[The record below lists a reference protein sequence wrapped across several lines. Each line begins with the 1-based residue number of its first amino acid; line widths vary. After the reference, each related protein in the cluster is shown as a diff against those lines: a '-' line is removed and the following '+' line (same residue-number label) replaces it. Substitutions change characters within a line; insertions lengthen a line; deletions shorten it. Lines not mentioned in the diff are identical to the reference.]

1 MIGMRGKIIAGALA
15 VLAACCLLFAGCVT
29 EEPPVDVSGI
39 GVVTYIDLEGGFY
52 GIIADDGTQYF
63 PTNLPEELKVDGTEV
78 VFAGEIRDD
87 LVTIQQWGAPLW
99 ITSIVKEEEEPFIRT
114 TGVVTYIDLVGG
126 FYGIIAEDGRQYLPL
141 NLDEGFEVDGLK
153 VSFEAEPQDVA
164 TIYMWGEPVEIVAI
178 SVHDTEDIV
187 AGTGTITYIDL
198 EGGFYGIIADD
209 GGQYLPLNL
218 ADEHKVDG
226 LHVSFTGTIER
237 DIVTIQQ
244 WGQPITI
251 ISIEVATSGM
261 AGMPNP
267 AAIFVKELGYEYE
280 IRTGPDGE
288 YGVAILPNGTV
299 IDEWELYRMYH

>member
-1 MIGMRGKIIAGALA
+1 MIGMRGKILTGAVL
-15 VLAACCLLFAGCVT
+15 VLAACCLLGAGCVT

-52 GIIADDGTQYF
+52 GIIADDGREYL
-63 PTNLPEELKVDGTEV
+63 PMNLPEELKVDGTEV

-87 LVTIQQWGAPLW
+87 VVTIQQWGTPLW
-99 ITSIVKEEEEPFIRT
+99 ITSIAKEEEEPYIRT
-114 TGVVTYIDLVGG
+114 SGVVTYIDLEGG
-126 FYGIIAEDGRQYLPL
+126 FYGIIAEDGTQYLPL
-141 NLDEGFEVDGLK
+141 NLDEAFEVDGLA

-164 TIYMWGEPVEIVAI
+164 TIQMWGQPVEIIAI
-178 SVHDTEDIV
+178 SLHETEDIV

-198 EGGFYGIIADD
+198 EGGFYGIIGDD

-218 ADEHKVDG
+218 AEEHKVDG
-226 LHVSFTGTIER
+226 LKVSFTGTMER

-251 ISIEVATSGM
+251 IAIEKAGDM
-261 AGMPNP
+261 PGMPNP
-267 AAIFVKELGYEYE
+267 AAVFVKELGYEYE
-280 IRTGPDGE
+280 IRSGPDGE